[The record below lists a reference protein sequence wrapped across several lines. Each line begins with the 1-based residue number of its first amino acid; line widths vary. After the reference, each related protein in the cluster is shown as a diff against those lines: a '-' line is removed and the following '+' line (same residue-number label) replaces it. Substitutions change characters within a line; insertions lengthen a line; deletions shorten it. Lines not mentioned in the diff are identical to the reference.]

1 MTGRAFLVYRLALAD
16 VRRHPIEAALLV
28 LAITAATATLTLG
41 LALHGVTNSPYQRTR
56 AATAGP
62 DIVAGLLN
70 LTSVPSGARLGPAP
84 RHQTIFSNTLQPNK
98 RRTQALTALAHA
110 AGVIAHSGPYPV
122 AWATLRARGLT
133 AGVAAEGRDR
143 MTARVD
149 QPLLTRGS
157 WVASG
162 EAVIEQSY
170 AEALAVHVG
179 DRVTLDGRPFRVSGL
194 AVTTAAP
201 QYPDS
206 KFALGGGPFPDPGLI
221 WVTRA
226 DARRLATRALP
237 LSYVLDL
244 RLEDPAKATAFV
256 NARRNLPL
264 SLISSQTIQQKDGKL
279 VAVEQRALTVGGW
292 LLGLLAVASVAVLVG
307 GRMAEQ
313 ARRVGL
319 LKAVGAA
326 PTLVAAVLL
335 LEDLVLALVAAA
347 AGLAIG
353 LLAAPLLTNP
363 GAGLIGSA
371 GAPSLTASTVELVVA
386 VALAVA
392 IVATLI
398 PALRASRSSTIRAL
412 ANAARTP
419 RRRSKLI
426 ALSTRL
432 PIPVLFGVRLAARRP
447 QRAILAAISIAIT
460 MTTLVAVLA
469 VHTDQSG
476 MLAGFS
482 AIDNPRHDR
491 VNHALLALSIVLI
504 LLAAINA
511 LFITWSTAIDARH
524 QLTIARALGAT
535 PNQVAAGLS
544 AAQII
549 PAIPGALLGIPAGI
563 ALVSAL
569 NHGDTITI
577 PAAWSLIAVFLG
589 TLLAVA
595 ALSTI
600 PAHISARRPVT
611 EILQAELA

>member
-1 MTGRAFLVYRLALAD
+1 
-16 VRRHPIEAALLV
+16 
-28 LAITAATATLTLG
+28 
-41 LALHGVTNSPYQRTR
+41 
-56 AATAGP
+56 
-62 DIVAGLLN
+62 
-70 LTSVPSGARLGPAP
+70 
-84 RHQTIFSNTLQPNK
+84 
-98 RRTQALTALAHA
+98 
-110 AGVIAHSGPYPV
+110 
-122 AWATLRARGLT
+122 
-133 AGVAAEGRDR
+133 
-143 MTARVD
+143 
-149 QPLLTRGS
+149 
-157 WVASG
+157 
-162 EAVIEQSY
+162 VIEQSY
-170 AEALAVHVG
+170 AKAIGVHVG
-179 DRVTLDGRPFRVSGL
+179 DRVTLDGRPFRVSGF

-206 KFALGGGPFPDPGLI
+206 QFALGGGPFPDPGLI

-313 ARRVGL
+313 TRRVGL
-319 LKAVGAA
+319 LKAVGAGRA
-326 PTLVAAVLL
+326 LVAAVLL

-392 IVATLI
+392 ILGTLI
-398 PALRASRSSTIRAL
+398 PAVRASRLSTIRAL

-419 RRRSKLI
+419 RRRGKLI

-432 PIPVLFGVRLAARRP
+432 PLPVLLGLRLATRRP
-447 QRAILAAISIAIT
+447 QRAILAATSIAIT
-460 MTTLVAVLA
+460 VTTLVAVLT
-469 VHTDQSG
+469 VHTDQG
-476 MLAGFS
+476 GPLAGFS

-535 PNQVAAGLS
+535 PDQVAAGLS
-544 AAQII
+544 AAQVI

-563 ALVSAL
+563 ALISAL
-569 NHGDTITI
+569 NHGDTITV
-577 PAAWSLIAVFLG
+577 PAAWSLIAVLLG
-589 TLLAVA
+589 TLLALA
-595 ALSTI
+595 ALNTI
-600 PAHISARRPVT
+600 PAHISARRPIT

>member
-70 LTSVPSGARLGPAP
+70 LTSVPSGARLGPVP
-84 RHQTIFSNTLQPNK
+84 RHQTIFSNTLQPSK
-98 RRTQALTALAHA
+98 RRTQALAALAHA

-170 AEALAVHVG
+170 AEALGVHVG

-237 LSYVLDL
+237 LSYVVDL

-460 MTTLVAVLA
+460 MTTLVAVLT

-476 MLAGFS
+476 KLAGFS